1 MKHVSWLRAVIAL
14 CKDISYNAL
23 KPGALVHL
31 KYGVCHQK
39 SKQGDF
45 PSGPVVKILSFLCKS
60 LGSIRV
66 DPWSG
71 NYHLTCCVVQP
82 KKKQKK
88 QKTKQASKLARRYD
102 WVQSGTLRRC
112 LCGDA
117 GWDRTEMRL
126 SSMTITKEQ
135 VVKVLFRSRSSVPSA
150 SVNVSWD

>member
-45 PSGPVVKILSFLCKS
+45 PSGPVVKILNFLCRS
-60 LGSIRV
+60 LGAIWV

-82 KKKQKK
+82 KKK
-88 QKTKQASKLARRYD
+88 KTKQASKLVRRYD
-102 WVQSGTLRRC
+102 WVQSGTPRKC
-112 LCGDA
+112 VGGDE
-117 GWDRTEMRL
+117 GWYRTEMRL
-126 SSMTITKEQ
+126 SSMTITNEQ
-135 VVKVLFRSRSSVPSA
+135 VVKVLFRSCSSVPSA
-150 SVNVSWD
+150 SVNVSSD